1 MLIVGQV
8 FKTLWELTNE
18 QIMVTREVYQEK
30 FGQDLKEVLNKFT
43 SGPFQLL
50 TLMVVDKL
58 RVEFGQLSVRID
70 GGYKLYKTQ
79 TPTPV
84 CSTSPARL
92 LPRLLTHNRSY
103 PRKLELLPYLLV
115 SVVCVYVC
123 VLSRCTFPAIIH
135 LSAESVRQAYH
146 EETGS

>member
-1 MLIVGQV
+1 VQV

-50 TLMVVDKL
+50 TLMVVDRL

-84 CSTSPARL
+84 RFHVLKACIQNPNECLVQSSV
-92 LPRLLTHNRSY
+92 
-103 PRKLELLPYLLV
+103 LEQ
-115 SVVCVYVC
+115 
-123 VLSRCTFPAIIH
+123 LS
-135 LSAESVRQAYH
+135 
-146 EETGS
+146 

>member
-1 MLIVGQV
+1 
-8 FKTLWELTNE
+8 
-18 QIMVTREVYQEK
+18 MVTREVYQEK

-84 CSTSPARL
+84 RSLLQNMHLNAQISP
-92 LPRLLTHNRSY
+92 
-103 PRKLELLPYLLV
+103 LESVLV
-115 SVVCVYVC
+115 PEP
-123 VLSRCTFPAIIH
+123 VLSLLFLA
-135 LSAESVRQAYH
+135 AEPVRQAH
-146 EETGS
+146 NEEAGS

>member
-1 MLIVGQV
+1 MTGSLQV

-84 CSTSPARL
+84 SPPPHTHRHSVAATS
-92 LPRLLTHNRSY
+92 HNRHALAS
-103 PRKLELLPYLLV
+103 
-115 SVVCVYVC
+115 
-123 VLSRCTFPAIIH
+123 
-135 LSAESVRQAYH
+135 
-146 EETGS
+146 

>member
-1 MLIVGQV
+1 
-8 FKTLWELTNE
+8 
-18 QIMVTREVYQEK
+18 MVTREVYQEK

-84 CSTSPARL
+84 RILLLAHNAFVRMRVRITSTSL
-92 LPRLLTHNRSY
+92 FCLGEGT
-103 PRKLELLPYLLV
+103 
-115 SVVCVYVC
+115 
-123 VLSRCTFPAIIH
+123 
-135 LSAESVRQAYH
+135 
-146 EETGS
+146 

>member
-1 MLIVGQV
+1 MTGSLVQV

-84 CSTSPARL
+84 SPPSPPPTHRHSVAATS
-92 LPRLLTHNRSY
+92 HNRHA
-103 PRKLELLPYLLV
+103 
-115 SVVCVYVC
+115 
-123 VLSRCTFPAIIH
+123 PA
-135 LSAESVRQAYH
+135 S
-146 EETGS
+146 

>member
-1 MLIVGQV
+1 
-8 FKTLWELTNE
+8 
-18 QIMVTREVYQEK
+18 MVTREVYQEK

-84 CSTSPARL
+84 CCLLLAHNICSNASTGPHRSITSTSSAHFPIARL
-92 LPRLLTHNRSY
+92 CCSSIRT
-103 PRKLELLPYLLV
+103 
-115 SVVCVYVC
+115 
-123 VLSRCTFPAIIH
+123 LSLR
-135 LSAESVRQAYH
+135 
-146 EETGS
+146 

>member
-1 MLIVGQV
+1 
-8 FKTLWELTNE
+8 
-18 QIMVTREVYQEK
+18 MVTREVYQEK

-84 CSTSPARL
+84 RFHSLA
-92 LPRLLTHNRSY
+92 
-103 PRKLELLPYLLV
+103 E
-115 SVVCVYVC
+115 
-123 VLSRCTFPAIIH
+123 CT
-135 LSAESVRQAYH
+135 
-146 EETGS
+146 

>member
-1 MLIVGQV
+1 M
-8 FKTLWELTNE
+8 WELTNE

-43 SGPFQLL
+43 SGPYQLL

-84 CSTSPARL
+84 SSRVYKDVFECANFTARISA
-92 LPRLLTHNRSY
+92 RS
-103 PRKLELLPYLLV
+103 
-115 SVVCVYVC
+115 
-123 VLSRCTFPAIIH
+123 
-135 LSAESVRQAYH
+135 
-146 EETGS
+146 